1 MGAYDNPRIIR
12 DTSGQIYGQA
22 IATFGKQFGDI
33 MKSYAANQKAEQEKA
48 DKEIERVQ
56 RIANQVESRFY
67 DQANRN
73 YALVAREDKTLSKGF
88 QNEVGN
94 LLNGVGVEGE
104 EGYQIGAIK
113 AQTYLDTKN
122 DLTTEERQYYREVV
136 QRAKI
141 FQNNAIA
148 GGGQIINDLQD
159 MNKVK
164 PSDIASTHYWT
175 GANDTERDTTMLTA
189 YALDGK
195 EVDGVASEKKIY
207 SGRNGEM
214 IVKVTSKVEEGSKT
228 WNNLSEETQE
238 HLRNNNYE
246 LTWEKDMNNF
256 EELIGEVPEGLDY
269 NQVAEN
275 SKFQKDGKLNSNF
288 IVGGD
293 EGSQYTT
300 KSVIGGKKEE
310 ITSLRFL
317 NINKLL
323 NDETFQADIKGKAEG
338 FVNMDNGKLNAFMR
352 YTMKDGSFKITEF
365 REKTPQ
371 EQEKYIQEAL
381 RQSFIN
387 EKTSGNNMGSKQA
400 DPRDVAHFEKLGVAI
415 EEGET
420 VYYQITGR
428 NVVNKQSSGSTGYD
442 PSIKGDKII
451 ARIKTDPEKFT
462 YEIMDYDNQDDIKLT
477 GKSKTSNGILK
488 ITEDVEN
495 PDYDDTKKI
504 SEDNLEII
512 EKITSF
518 NLDDPSDIRKYIRKL
533 AEFDA
538 SYSTG
543 NDKGKSILD
552 YLLGEAENIKGFVE
566 SKIND
571 PKVVENIVSLPDA
584 IENLESIENFD
595 TLMNRAGRIVPA
607 RNRRGKEK
615 KAYAEA
621 KSIIEKQLET
631 VTQEELETAITKAS
645 ARAESDGESEIVKS
659 LQKKLKL
666 IRNVTGINLDGK
678 LYKKDK

>member
-22 IATFGKQFGDI
+22 IATFGKQFGDM

-48 DKEIERVQ
+48 DKEIERLQ

-73 YALVAREDKTLSKGF
+73 YALVAREDKTLLKGF

-195 EVDGVASEKKIY
+195 EVDGVASEKKVY

-214 IVKVTSKVEEGSKT
+214 IVKVTSKVKEGSKT

-238 HLRNNNYE
+238 HLRNNDYE

-300 KSVIGGKKEE
+300 KSVIDGKKEE

-323 NDETFQADIKGKAEG
+323 NDETFQGDIKGKAEG
-338 FVNMDNGKLNAFMR
+338 FVNMDNGQLNAFMR

-387 EKTSGNNMGSKQA
+387 EKTSGKNMGSKQA
-400 DPRDVAHFEKLGVAI
+400 DSRDVAHFEKLGVAI

-428 NVVNKQSSGSTGYD
+428 NVVNKQNNNNNKTNPQNIALNFVTEVLTNPKEVISRITGNKTGVYDKATRTFSIRGQKKDPITGEVVLDKNENPIIVDRLFKLGTAKGRKDFFAEVLPQLQQGALSGTSESAKAAQDFVQEIAGSSMKNFDMEYPEGPTVKDKALAQEKLILNDVKKASNLFGFMDDSDKLEAVKNNLIKYVDNNPQYKGKKLSDVLIAIAGLTETADSTINLMIQELKESE
-442 PSIKGDKII
+442 P
-451 ARIKTDPEKFT
+451 PEKM
-462 YEIMDYDNQDDIKLT
+462 E
-477 GKSKTSNGILK
+477 
-488 ITEDVEN
+488 
-495 PDYDDTKKI
+495 
-504 SEDNLEII
+504 
-512 EKITSF
+512 
-518 NLDDPSDIRKYIRKL
+518 
-533 AEFDA
+533 
-538 SYSTG
+538 
-543 NDKGKSILD
+543 
-552 YLLGEAENIKGFVE
+552 ENI
-566 SKIND
+566 
-571 PKVVENIVSLPDA
+571 
-584 IENLESIENFD
+584 
-595 TLMNRAGRIVPA
+595 
-607 RNRRGKEK
+607 
-615 KAYAEA
+615 
-621 KSIIEKQLET
+621 
-631 VTQEELETAITKAS
+631 
-645 ARAESDGESEIVKS
+645 
-659 LQKKLKL
+659 
-666 IRNVTGINLDGK
+666 
-678 LYKKDK
+678 

>member
-22 IATFGKQFGDI
+22 IATFGKQFGDM

-48 DKEIERVQ
+48 DKEIERLQ

-73 YALVAREDKTLSKGF
+73 YALVAREDKTLLKGF

-195 EVDGVASEKKIY
+195 EVDGVASEKKVY

-214 IVKVTSKVEEGSKT
+214 IVKVTSKVKEGSKT

-238 HLRNNNYE
+238 HLRNNDYE

-300 KSVIGGKKEE
+300 KSVIDGKKEE

-323 NDETFQADIKGKAEG
+323 NDETFQGDIKGKAKG

-387 EKTSGNNMGSKQA
+387 EKTSGKNMGSKQA
-400 DPRDVAHFEKLGVAI
+400 DSRDVAHFEKLGVAI

-428 NVVNKQSSGSTGYD
+428 NVVNKQNNNNNKTNPQNIALNFVTEVLTNPKEVISRITGNKTGVYDKATRTFSIRGQKKDPITGEVVLDKNENPIIVDRLFKLGTAKGRKDFFAEVLPQLQQGALSGTSESAKAAQDFVQEIAGSSMKNFDMEYPEGPTVKDKALAQEKLILNDVKKASNLFGFMDDSDKLEAVKNNLIKYVDNNPQYKGKKLSDVLIAIAGLTETADSTINLMIQELKESE
-442 PSIKGDKII
+442 P
-451 ARIKTDPEKFT
+451 PEKM
-462 YEIMDYDNQDDIKLT
+462 E
-477 GKSKTSNGILK
+477 
-488 ITEDVEN
+488 
-495 PDYDDTKKI
+495 
-504 SEDNLEII
+504 
-512 EKITSF
+512 
-518 NLDDPSDIRKYIRKL
+518 
-533 AEFDA
+533 
-538 SYSTG
+538 
-543 NDKGKSILD
+543 
-552 YLLGEAENIKGFVE
+552 ENI
-566 SKIND
+566 
-571 PKVVENIVSLPDA
+571 
-584 IENLESIENFD
+584 
-595 TLMNRAGRIVPA
+595 
-607 RNRRGKEK
+607 
-615 KAYAEA
+615 
-621 KSIIEKQLET
+621 
-631 VTQEELETAITKAS
+631 
-645 ARAESDGESEIVKS
+645 
-659 LQKKLKL
+659 
-666 IRNVTGINLDGK
+666 
-678 LYKKDK
+678 

>member
-1 MGAYDNPRIIR
+1 
-12 DTSGQIYGQA
+12 
-22 IATFGKQFGDI
+22 
-33 MKSYAANQKAEQEKA
+33 
-48 DKEIERVQ
+48 
-56 RIANQVESRFY
+56 
-67 DQANRN
+67 
-73 YALVAREDKTLSKGF
+73 
-88 QNEVGN
+88 
-94 LLNGVGVEGE
+94 
-104 EGYQIGAIK
+104 
-113 AQTYLDTKN
+113 
-122 DLTTEERQYYREVV
+122 
-136 QRAKI
+136 
-141 FQNNAIA
+141 
-148 GGGQIINDLQD
+148 

-214 IVKVTSKVEEGSKT
+214 IVKVTSKVKEGSKT

-300 KSVIGGKKEE
+300 KSVINGKKEE

-323 NDETFQADIKGKAEG
+323 NDETFQGDIKGKAEG
-338 FVNMDNGKLNAFMR
+338 LVNMDNGQLNAFMR

-387 EKTSGNNMGSKQA
+387 EKTSGKNMGSKQA
-400 DPRDVAHFEKLGVAI
+400 DSRDVAHFEKLGVAI

-428 NVVNKQSSGSTGYD
+428 NVVNKQKSGSTGYD
-442 PSIKGDKII
+442 PSVKGDKII

-462 YEIMDYDNQDDIKLT
+462 REILDFDSQEDIIVE

-488 ITEDVEN
+488 ITTDTVDPDTEEIVEEVQS
-495 PDYDDTKKI
+495 YD
-504 SEDNLEII
+504 
-512 EKITSF
+512 
-518 NLDDPSDIRKYIRKL
+518 LDDPSDIRRYVRKL
-533 AEFDA
+533 AEYDK

-543 NDKGKSILD
+543 NDKGKSVLD
-552 YLLGEAENIKGFVE
+552 YLLAEAENIKGYVE
-566 SKIND
+566 SKTND
-571 PKVVENIVSLPDA
+571 PKVVENIAGIPDA
-584 IENLESIENFD
+584 LIELDNIENLE
-595 TLMNRAGRIVPA
+595 TLFNKRGILLRSN
-607 RNRRGKEK
+607 NRRSVEK
-615 KAYAEA
+615 NAYAEA
-621 KSIIEKQLET
+621 KLKIEEQLKNTSKEEIYTSLNMAIEKAAAAKDE
-631 VTQEELETAITKAS
+631 K
-645 ARAESDGESEIVKS
+645 IVKQ
-659 LQKKLKL
+659 LKNKLAL
-666 IRNVTGINLDGK
+666 I
-678 LYKKDK
+678 KDIISKS